1 MPDLTT
7 SQASEL
13 AAAADAAA
21 VLPSQHAAIPA
32 LCRMAA
38 LDPVTGRA
46 ANTRELLALLKG
58 DEAVLR
64 AAFEV
69 AGRMLAGDT
78 RPDGQVVSVGNASSD
93 PLMLLAAGVIQ
104 SSMSGEPA
112 HAWAQVKQHPPA
124 RRAAVL
130 AVLASWLNYHF
141 AGLDPIALAVQV

>member
-1 MPDLTT
+1 MPDLTAP
-7 SQASEL
+7 QASEL

-21 VLPSQHAAIPA
+21 VLPSQRAAVPA

-46 ANTRELLALLKG
+46 ANTAELLALLKG

-69 AGRMLAGDT
+69 AGRMLAGGT
-78 RPDGQVVSVGNASSD
+78 RPDGQVVSVGNASGN
-93 PLMLLAAGVIQ
+93 PMMLLAAGIVQ
-104 SSMSGEPA
+104 SSLNGEPEQ
-112 HAWAQVKQHPPA
+112 AWAQVQQYPPA
-124 RRAAVL
+124 RRAALL

-141 AGLDPIALAVQV
+141 AGLDPIALAVQE